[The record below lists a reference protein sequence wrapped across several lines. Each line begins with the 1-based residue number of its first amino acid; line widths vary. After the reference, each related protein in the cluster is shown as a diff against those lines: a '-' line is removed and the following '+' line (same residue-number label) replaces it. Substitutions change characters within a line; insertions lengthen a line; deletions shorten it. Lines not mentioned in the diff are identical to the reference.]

1 MGGNDAFRIVI
12 EDFRVTLQIV
22 VSLTEDSRGII
33 YDHTMF
39 IVQAT
44 IRLLTIRFYKTKSSA
59 NFSHS
64 YNHKSFLKPFKARP
78 TSSGWTGCL
87 KTH

>member
-39 IVQAT
+39 ILQAT
-44 IRLLTIRFYKTKSSA
+44 IRLLKIRFYKTKPSS

-64 YNHKSFLKPFKARP
+64 YNHKSFIKPFKVRP
-78 TSSGWTGCL
+78 TSSGRTGCL